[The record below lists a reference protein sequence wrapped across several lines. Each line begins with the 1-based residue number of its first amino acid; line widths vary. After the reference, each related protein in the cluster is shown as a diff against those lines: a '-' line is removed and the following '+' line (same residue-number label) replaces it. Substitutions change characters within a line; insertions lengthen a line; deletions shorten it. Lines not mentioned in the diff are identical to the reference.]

1 MSSTTEDSDWG
12 NTIVPQS
19 RRPSTNSQSSN
30 RRKEKS
36 RPTPQPILPRIG
48 GPGQSVFPVSAPIQ
62 YVPPVSINPIT
73 YRHPQ
78 YQNVNPIPLGTPSF
92 SPPVYPSLLSIPSYP
107 NPVNPI
113 PLTAPSYAPPVNP
126 AFARVINEHIPNQST
141 NITPSTWDPPQQSTT
156 SQTDTPPQYIT
167 PPSRSI
173 RGVKSGARR
182 ARGGRKPPLKAEHAN
197 NGDISMVVS
206 TPTEGRGGS
215 RAGGSSSRGAKRK
228 RDDEDEKDDS
238 DVSEIIT
245 PLPTQS
251 RSGRKIIHANNF
263 SPVVIDLEENAK
275 STAPAK
281 NIKATSNIPEPPEP
295 TVRRGKKRASKTGE
309 TSVCKN
315 CGRGHSPA
323 ANMIV
328 FCDGCNGPWHQFC
341 HDPPISQD
349 VIRIEEEE
357 WLCADCQILREE
369 KSHVEGKVGA
379 PALSIVEKRRYLQT
393 LSPGNL
399 VSLLLHGTVLHPEL
413 PIFATPS
420 GGPLPERRKRP
431 ITHFVDPTVPID
443 EEDDDLYPESEP
455 LPYPKPGNGV
465 PLPSEGD
472 NLALLIDED
481 VGVYSHVWDWEKM
494 NLECDGEKV

>member
-1 MSSTTEDSDWG
+1 M
-12 NTIVPQS
+12 
-19 RRPSTNSQSSN
+19 
-30 RRKEKS
+30 
-36 RPTPQPILPRIG
+36 
-48 GPGQSVFPVSAPIQ
+48 
-62 YVPPVSINPIT
+62 
-73 YRHPQ
+73 
-78 YQNVNPIPLGTPSF
+78 
-92 SPPVYPSLLSIPSYP
+92 
-107 NPVNPI
+107 
-113 PLTAPSYAPPVNP
+113 
-126 AFARVINEHIPNQST
+126 
-141 NITPSTWDPPQQSTT
+141 
-156 SQTDTPPQYIT
+156 DTPPEYIP

-173 RGVKSGARR
+173 RGVRSGARR
-182 ARGGRKPPLKAEHAN
+182 ARGSRKTPLKAEHVQ
-197 NGDISMVVS
+197 NGDTSIIVS
-206 TPTEGRGGS
+206 TPTEGRLSGRGRARGARTNRGGRPRGS
-215 RAGGSSSRGAKRK
+215 RIGSSSSRGVKRK

-251 RSGRKIIHANNF
+251 RSGRKITHANNF
-263 SPVVIDLEENAK
+263 APVVIDLEENAK
-275 STAPAK
+275 PTAPAK
-281 NIKATSNIPEPPEP
+281 NIKLTSNIPEPPEP

-315 CGRGHSPA
+315 CGRGHSPVS
-323 ANMIV
+323 NMIV

-349 VIRIEEEE
+349 VIRIEEQE

-369 KSHVEGKVGA
+369 KAHVEGKVGA
-379 PALSIVEKRRYLQT
+379 PALSIVEKRHYLQT
-393 LSPGNL
+393 LSFRNL
-399 VSLLLHGTVLHPEL
+399 LSLLLHATVLHPDL

-431 ITHFVDPTVPID
+431 ITHFVDPTAPVE

-481 VGVYSHVWDWEKM
+481 VGVYSHVWDWDKTD
-494 NLECDGEKV
+494 LECDSQKT